1 MRDFR
6 KLKVWERSHKL
17 TLGVYRVTESFP
29 ASELYGLTSQLR
41 RGAASVP
48 ANIAEGAGRNGDVE
62 LARFLDIAM
71 GSASELDYHLLLSR
85 DLGYIPV
92 RQSENLQAEALEIK
106 RMLGGLIHRLRDG
119 TSKRV
124 VAKSQS

>member
-1 MRDFR
+1 MRDYR
-6 KLKVWERSHKL
+6 KFKVWERSHKL
-17 TLGVYRVTESFP
+17 TLEVYGATKCFP

-48 ANIAEGAGRNGDVE
+48 ANIAEGSGRNGDVE

-71 GSASELDYHLLLSR
+71 GSASELDYHLLLAR
-85 DLGYIPV
+85 DLGYIPD
-92 RQSENLQAEALEIK
+92 RQSQDLQGEAVEIK

-119 TSKRV
+119 ASKRTGI
-124 VAKSQS
+124 KP